1 MKSQVPARPL
11 ALKLTVSALM
21 GAGLLSSASVWA
33 QATAENTAP
42 GDTATVVV
50 TGVKASLIKSLAIKR
65 TSDQVIE
72 SVVAEDIGK
81 LPDNNVV
88 EALQRV
94 TGIQVNDRAGGEV
107 GTISIRG
114 LPDVQ
119 TTWN

>member
-1 MKSQVPARPL
+1 MKPQVPARPL
-11 ALKLTVSALM
+11 ALKLTVTALM

-33 QATAENTAP
+33 QAAAEKTEPN
-42 GDTATVVV
+42 DTTTVVV

-65 TSDQVIE
+65 TNDQVVE

-94 TGIQVNDRAGGEV
+94 TGIQVTNRAGGEV
-107 GTISIRG
+107 GT
-114 LPDVQ
+114 
-119 TTWN
+119 